1 MINKY
6 FKLIP
11 FLLCFLLLSNY
22 AFANRKDTLI
32 DFTGKVYEN
41 KIDTDKKITYKNA
54 IFKLVKT
61 SVDFFVSNT
70 ADKTIVNCIL
80 DNKIVFSDTVKSD
93 GVFSI
98 PLNYDNNY
106 RIEFIKDDYYV
117 SSVAINTAGV
127 PQRLH
132 KKGIEIHTE
141 LDVIK
146 KHPKQDQFKFD
157 MMKIAFNQKDGV
169 FKVDD
174 AHSKYVLEE
183 LELIRINL
191 TKTIAVEKEVNR
203 LSEETRLKLINEVE
217 QEKKKAK
224 AEGDLLVE
232 NAKLKADSIINYAE
246 VKSQE
251 IEQFT
256 SRQFTPTN
264 SSLRK
269 DSSKTKTTVDFS
281 NGADMGL
288 IMGGSIELTTKKDQ
302 VENARKSLELAKLK
316 ATTKMDSLLIIERE
330 AKILAAENAILIAE
344 QKLKDAEK
352 EISAQNAELEMEKLL
367 KKIMIFGLLGL
378 IVLAVIFFRIIKQ
391 KKKDNK
397 IIMQQKLEV
406 EEQHKEITDSINYAE
421 RIQAAVLTSEDEWDK
436 ISKEHFVLFKPRD
449 IVSGDFFWAHH
460 NEEKNISIW
469 ATADCTGHGVP
480 GAFMSMLGIGFLNE
494 IVIENGIIKPDE
506 ILNDLRSKII
516 KALVKNKADIEQKDG
531 MDISLC
537 ILDKN
542 TNTLEFSGA
551 NNSIWILKNHADLS
565 TEEVENSKT
574 IIHPTN
580 EKAIIEIKADK
591 QPVGAYVENIK
602 PFKTSHVKLN
612 KDDVIISFTDGYP
625 DQFGG
630 VKGKKLKY
638 KPFKQFFLDNS
649 SHSLENLK
657 MNLEHSFNDW
667 KGDLEQIDDVCVV
680 AVKV

>member
-1 MINKY
+1 MLKKF
-6 FKLIP
+6 FKLGYILLV
-11 FLLCFLLLSNY
+11 FLFVSNSAY
-22 AFANRKDTLI
+22 ANRKDTLVV
-32 DFTGKVYEN
+32 FSGKVYEN

-54 IFKLVKT
+54 IFKLVKS
-61 SVDFFVSNT
+61 SVGFFVSNT

-80 DNKIVFSDTVKSD
+80 DNQIVFADTVKAD
-93 GVFSI
+93 GNFSI
-98 PLNYDNNY
+98 PLNYGKKY
-106 RIEFIKDDYYV
+106 RIEFVKDNYYI
-117 SSVAINTAGV
+117 SSVAVNTKDV
-127 PQRLH
+127 PQRFH
-132 KKGIEIHTE
+132 KKGLHINTEI
-141 LDVIK
+141 DVIK
-146 KHPKQDQFKFD
+146 KHPKQKQFDFE
-157 MMKIAFNQKDGV
+157 MMKIAFDLKEGE
-169 FKVDD
+169 FKVDE
-174 AHSKYVLEE
+174 AHSKYVQTE
-183 LELIRINL
+183 LERIR
-191 TKTIAVEKEVNR
+191 VEVTNSIILDKEVNR
-203 LSEETRLKLINEVE
+203 LSEEAKQKLNNDIA
-217 QEKKKAK
+217 EKRNQADKEAQ
-224 AEGDLLVE
+224 VIVN
-232 NAKLKADSIINYAE
+232 NAKLRADSILNYAKS
-246 VKSQE
+246 KSQE

-256 SRQFTPTN
+256 SSQYVPSN
-264 SSLRK
+264 YLSKK
-269 DSSKTKTTVDFS
+269 DSLKNKTTVDFS
-281 NGADMGL
+281 NGADMNL

-352 EISAQNAELEMEKLL
+352 EITAQTAELEMEKLL
-367 KKIMIFGLLGL
+367 KKIMIFGLFGL
-378 IVLAVIFFRIIKQ
+378 IVLTIIFFRIIKQ

-494 IVIENGIIKPDE
+494 IVIENGIIKPNE
-506 ILNDLRSKII
+506 ILNELRSKII

-565 TEEVENSKT
+565 TEEIENSKT

-591 QPVGAYVENIK
+591 QPVGAYTENIR
-602 PFKTSHVKLN
+602 PFKSSYVKLN
-612 KDDVIISFTDGYP
+612 KDDVVISFTDGYP

-657 MNLEHSFNDW
+657 LNLEHSFNDW

>member
-1 MINKY
+1 MLK
-6 FKLIP
+6 KLFRVITV
-11 FLLCFLLLSNY
+11 LLLVLFISNNAY
-22 AFANRKDTLI
+22 SNRKDTLI
-32 DFTGKVYEN
+32 TFTGKVYEN

-70 ADKTIVNCIL
+70 ADKTVVNCYL
-80 DNKIVFSDTVKSD
+80 GNKIIYSDTVKAD

-98 PLNYDNNY
+98 PLNYEKQY
-106 RIEFIKDDYYV
+106 RVEFVKENYYV
-117 SSVAINTAGV
+117 SSVSINTKGV
-127 PQRLH
+127 PQRLY
-132 KKGIEIHTE
+132 KKGFLINTE

-146 KHPKQDQFKFD
+146 KHPKQEQFDFD
-157 MMKIAFNQKDGV
+157 MMKIAFNEKRAE
-169 FKVDD
+169 FLVDE
-174 AHSKYVLEE
+174 AHSQYVQEE
-183 LELIRINL
+183 LEAIRINV
-191 TKTIAVEKEVNR
+191 TKAVAIDKEVNR
-203 LSEETRLKLINEVE
+203 LSEETRLKYTNILETE
-217 QEKKKAK
+217 KAK
-224 AEGDLLVE
+224 ANQERARIIK
-232 NAKLKADSIINYAE
+232 NANHIADSILNYAQT
-246 VKSQE
+246 KSQE
-251 IEQFT
+251 IEQFA
-256 SRQFTPTN
+256 SRQFIPTN
-264 SSLRK
+264 SSAKK
-269 DSSKTKTTVDFS
+269 DSLKSNSNIDFS
-281 NGADMGL
+281 DGADMGL
-288 IMGGSIELTTKKDQ
+288 IMAGSIELGTKKDQ

-352 EISAQNAELEMEKLL
+352 EINAQNAELEMEKML
-367 KKIMIFGLLGL
+367 KNIMIFGLLGL
-378 IVLAVIFFRIIKQ
+378 IVLAIVFFRIIKQ

-421 RIQAAVLTSEDEWDK
+421 RIQAAVLTSKDEWNK

-494 IVIENGIIKPDE
+494 IVIENGIVKPNE
-506 ILNDLRSKII
+506 ILNELRSKII

-565 TEEVENSKT
+565 SEEIENSKT

-602 PFKTSHVKLN
+602 PFNSSYVKLN
-612 KDDVIISFTDGYP
+612 KDDVVISFTDGYP

-630 VKGKKLKY
+630 IKGKKLKY

-657 MNLEHSFNDW
+657 LNLEHSFNDW

>member
-1 MINKY
+1 MNIQSQN
-6 FKLIP
+6 
-11 FLLCFLLLSNY
+11 
-22 AFANRKDTLI
+22 
-32 DFTGKVYEN
+32 
-41 KIDTDKKITYKNA
+41 
-54 IFKLVKT
+54 
-61 SVDFFVSNT
+61 
-70 ADKTIVNCIL
+70 
-80 DNKIVFSDTVKSD
+80 
-93 GVFSI
+93 
-98 PLNYDNNY
+98 
-106 RIEFIKDDYYV
+106 
-117 SSVAINTAGV
+117 
-127 PQRLH
+127 
-132 KKGIEIHTE
+132 
-141 LDVIK
+141 
-146 KHPKQDQFKFD
+146 QFDFD
-157 MMKIAFNQKDGV
+157 MMKIAFNDKKAE
-169 FKVDD
+169 FLVDE
-174 AHSKYVLEE
+174 AHSQYVQEE
-183 LELIRINL
+183 LEAIRINV
-191 TKTIAVEKEVNR
+191 TKAVAVDKEVNR
-203 LSEETRLKLINEVE
+203 LSEETRLKYTNILETE
-217 QEKKKAK
+217 KAK
-224 AEGDLLVE
+224 ANQERARIIK
-232 NAKLKADSIINYAE
+232 NANHISDSILNYAQT
-246 VKSQE
+246 KSQE
-251 IEQFT
+251 IEQFA
-256 SRQFTPTN
+256 SRQFIPTN
-264 SSLRK
+264 SSAKK
-269 DSSKTKTTVDFS
+269 DSLKSNSNIDFS
-281 NGADMGL
+281 DGADMGL
-288 IMGGSIELTTKKDQ
+288 IMAGSIELGTKKDQ
-302 VENARKSLELAKLK
+302 VESARKSLELAKLK

-352 EISAQNAELEMEKLL
+352 EISAQNAELEMEKML
-367 KKIMIFGLLGL
+367 KNIMIFGLLGL
-378 IVLAVIFFRIIKQ
+378 IVLAIVFFRIIKQ

-421 RIQAAVLTSEDEWDK
+421 RIQAAVLTSKDEWNK

-494 IVIENGIIKPDE
+494 IVIENGIVKPNE
-506 ILNDLRSKII
+506 ILNELRSKII

-565 TEEVENSKT
+565 SEEIENSKT

-602 PFKTSHVKLN
+602 PFNSSYVKLN
-612 KDDVIISFTDGYP
+612 KDDVVISFTDGYP

-630 VKGKKLKY
+630 IKGKKLKY

-657 MNLEHSFNDW
+657 LNLEHSFNDW